1 MGTTDNSEWKLPPR
15 FAAYMKD
22 SQYEKGQGRHS
33 DFSIKYPFLFS
44 FSWKEEKVARVKTLE
59 VKNVIV
65 LYYQVKSPIFP
76 FFALLLAT
84 GTLGI

>member
-1 MGTTDNSEWKLPPR
+1 MGTTDNSEWKLRPR